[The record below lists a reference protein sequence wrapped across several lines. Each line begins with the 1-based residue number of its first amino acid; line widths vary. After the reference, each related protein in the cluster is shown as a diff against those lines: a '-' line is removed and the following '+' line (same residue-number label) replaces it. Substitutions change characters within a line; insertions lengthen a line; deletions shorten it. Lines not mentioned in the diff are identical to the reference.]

1 MTHLE
6 LVEKLRSI
14 ANLSYEEAKAI
25 LERNDWD
32 ILDAMIELEK
42 AGKTEAGA
50 AYTTPEKTTYFAP
63 ETGKK
68 REPNAFSRAMRWCW
82 ELVKKSCRNSVAAVR
97 RGETLLE
104 LPILV
109 FIILVCCCF
118 WVIIPAMIVGL
129 FFDLRYTIHGPDT
142 TGTKAAETVAAV
154 SEKAADIAGSVKD
167 RVNAEIDK
175 HEQNNQNNNQ

>member
-14 ANLSYEEAKAI
+14 TDLSYEEAKAI

-42 AGKTEAGA
+42 AGRTDEGA
-50 AYTTPEKTTYFAP
+50 SYTAPKKNTYFTPEKTAK
-63 ETGKK
+63 GH
-68 REPNAFSRAMRWCW
+68 EPNAFSRAFRWCW

-118 WVIIPAMIVGL
+118 WVVIPAMIVGL

-142 TGTKAAETVAAV
+142 TGTRAAETVAAV
-154 SEKAADIAGSVKD
+154 SDKAADIAEGVKE

-175 HEQNNQNNNQ
+175 HNSDNQ

>member
-14 ANLSYEEAKAI
+14 TNLSYEEAKAI

-32 ILDAMIELEK
+32 MLDAMIELEK
-42 AGKTEAGA
+42 AGKTDEGA
-50 AYTTPEKTTYFAP
+50 SYTTPEKAAAYFTP
-63 ETGKK
+63 ETAKK
-68 REPNAFSRAMRWCW
+68 REPNAFSRAFRWCW

-118 WVIIPAMIVGL
+118 WVVIPAMIVGL

-154 SEKAADIAGSVKD
+154 SDKAADIAGTVKD

-175 HEQNNQNNNQ
+175 HSQDNQ